1 MQTWFREVKERPFLF
16 EVSSNEAPIF
26 LLIQGPCHMLF
37 DMIVSKLDYGLIN
50 TPHGYGTW
58 RKEAQGL
65 IVELEHVRH
74 SVARDFQES

>member
-1 MQTWFREVKERPFLF
+1 
-16 EVSSNEAPIF
+16 
-26 LLIQGPCHMLF
+26 MLF

-58 RKEAQGL
+58 RKETQGL
-65 IVELEHVRH
+65 IVELERVRH